1 MKADFHIHTHYSDG
15 VFSPEKIVDLAVE
28 AGLEAIAL
36 TDHDNVLSYQAAKNY
51 IDKNNINLQIIKG
64 LEVNTLYKDYEVHIL
79 G

>member
-15 VFSPEKIVDLAVE
+15 VFSLEKIVDLAVD

-64 LEVNTLYKDYEVHIL
+64 LAC
-79 G
+79 